1 MPDFDN
7 IAKRY
12 PGAGT
17 LVKGI
22 QILELIG
29 ESELPCTST
38 LLLRETGLPKATLY
52 RLLGALVE
60 FGYLRHDKAAK
71 TYSLGK
77 RFIELGRGSLAS
89 FDLRSAAEHE
99 LNRLSTQLGQTV
111 SLTVL
116 QGDDIIYVDVRRPQN
131 PLAVGLDVG
140 RTVAAAES
148 ASGRAMMAAMAPH
161 EMNRFIAAYDPD
173 TQHRILSEIAISRA
187 RGYSIAE
194 SGAIPGLIVVAVEV
208 HGPPGMGR
216 GAIAVTAH
224 ESALSLE
231 QRHIVGRDLME
242 AARRVMGN
250 IGTASVSISPNPRR
264 HSHIAETLECVDA
277 AGAIV
282 GEGPAWD
289 ARAGVLRWVDLAA
302 PATRVFDP
310 EGARTAMLPAPRLVS
325 AVLPAGDGSVM
336 AVTQNGL
343 ERLGEHGDL
352 TPLYDPEAHLPANRF
367 NDAKVD
373 SAGRIWAGTM
383 SLDASMPSGS
393 LYRFDTPTSAR
404 AMDGG
409 FQVSNGL
416 GWSADDRTFY
426 FTDSGL
432 GTVFAYDFD
441 AAAGAISNRRVF
453 LSVDPKDGKPDG
465 LTVDAE
471 GTVWIAFW
479 DGWRVA
485 GYRPDGRLVREIDMP
500 VPRPTSCCFGGPDLR
515 TLYIT
520 SASIRLPAQ
529 VLQEAPLSGGL
540 FAIGMDVPGRPTTEV
555 AL

>member
-22 QILELIG
+22 QLLELIG
-29 ESELPCTST
+29 EAQAPCTSAH
-38 LLLRETGLPKATLY
+38 LLRETGLPKATLY

-60 FGYLRHDKAAK
+60 FGYLKHDNAAK

-77 RFIELGRGSLAS
+77 RFIELGRSSLSS

-99 LNRLSTQLGQTV
+99 LSRLSAELGQTV

-116 QGDDIIYVDVRRPQN
+116 EGDEIIYVDVRRPQN
-131 PLAVGLDVG
+131 PLAVGVDVG
-140 RTVAAAES
+140 RSVPAAES

-161 EMNRFIAAYDPD
+161 EMSRFITSYDRD
-173 TQHRILSEIAISRA
+173 TQHSILSEIAISRA

-194 SGAIPGLIVVAVEV
+194 SGSVPGLIVVAVEV

-224 ESALSLE
+224 ESALGLE

-242 AARRVMGN
+242 SARRVMGN

-282 GEGPAWD
+282 GEGPVWD
-289 ARAGVLRWVDLAA
+289 ARENLLRWVDIAA
-302 PATRVFDP
+302 PATRIFDP
-310 EGARTAMLPAPRLVS
+310 AGARSAMHPSPRLVS
-325 AVLPAGDGSVM
+325 AVLPASDGTMM

-343 ERLGEHGDL
+343 ERLGPSGDL
-352 TPLYDPEAHLPANRF
+352 DPIHDPEAHLPSNRF
-367 NDAKVD
+367 NDAKCD
-373 SAGRIWAGTM
+373 SSGRVWAGTM

-393 LYRFDTPTSAR
+393 LYRFDTPTSSR
-404 AMDGG
+404 AVDGG

-432 GTVFAYDFD
+432 GTVFAYDYD
-441 AAAGAISNRRVF
+441 AAEGAITGRRVF
-453 LSVDPKDGKPDG
+453 LTVDPRDGKPDG
-465 LTVDAE
+465 LSVDAE
-471 GTVWIAFW
+471 GNVWIAFW

-485 GYRPDGRLVREIDMP
+485 GYTPGGRLIREIDMP
-500 VPRPTSCCFGGPDLR
+500 VPRPTSCCFGGPDLT

-529 VLQEAPLSGGL
+529 VLSEAPLSGGL
-540 FAIGMDVPGRPTTEV
+540 FAIEMDIPGLPTREV
-555 AL
+555 AV